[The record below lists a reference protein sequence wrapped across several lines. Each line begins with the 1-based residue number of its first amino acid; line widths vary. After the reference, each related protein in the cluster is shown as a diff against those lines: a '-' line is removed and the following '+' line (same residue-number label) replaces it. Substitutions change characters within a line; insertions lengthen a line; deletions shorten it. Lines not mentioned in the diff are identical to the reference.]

1 MLNQFCVQKCLKFAN
16 PLSGGISSLPGGLG
30 GGTCFSR
37 YRSVLCNVLF
47 APLVA
52 IRAYVRV
59 RPIESVFL
67 ELKSAFHL
75 FKPRLNLF
83 A

>member
-16 PLSGGISSLPGGLG
+16 PFSGGISSLPGGLG
-30 GGTCFSR
+30 CGTCFSR
-37 YRSVLCNVLF
+37 HRPIFPDVLF

-52 IRAYVRV
+52 SRADVRV
-59 RPIESVFL
+59 RPTVF